1 MADTPRC
8 ARKRCSVILVL
19 CAIVIIGREI
29 AISALREWMA
39 EIGQRGKVKVSQLA
53 KYKTI
58 LQIVGSVL
66 HVVPLEP
73 AALPGLPLPVFEIG
87 LVLTIVAAVLTLIS
101 AISYLRA
108 AWPDLRGHT

>member
-1 MADTPRC
+1 ML
-8 ARKRCSVILVL
+8 CS
-19 CAIVIIGREI
+19 IVIIGREI

-58 LQIVGSVL
+58 LQIVGLSCML
-66 HVVPLEP
+66 FRWNSS
-73 AALPGLPLPVFEIG
+73 GSLPVFEIG
-87 LVLTIVAAVLTLIS
+87 LVLTVIAAFLTLLS

-108 AWPDLRGHT
+108 AWPDLRGTS

>member
-1 MADTPRC
+1 V
-8 ARKRCSVILVL
+8 SVILVL
-19 CAIVIIGREI
+19 CSVVIIGREI

-58 LQIVGSVL
+58 LQIVGLSCML
-66 HVVPLEP
+66 FRWNLWI
-73 AALPGLPLPVFEIG
+73 LPVFEIG
-87 LVLTIVAAVLTLIS
+87 LVLTVVAAFLTLLS

-108 AWPDLRGHT
+108 AWPDLHGSS